1 MGKRV
6 LYNTCTADPWV
17 KVAQKLKDEYDYE
30 PVYWIGIGLDN
41 SDQVVPA
48 VFPEAIYH
56 PWLDAW
62 KGIFPKEI
70 EDLYK
75 KGEGYIDLD
84 FLNSNTFDE
93 IQLLKMMD
101 RLESLPGSFSYSDR
115 ERLYFRL
122 IKYWN
127 ICLDK
132 VKPDLV
138 ISHIIPHRVYDF
150 VLYSL
155 CKKRGIPFVMLLYSF
170 AYGRTFA
177 TLDISSV
184 GSLFDADY
192 KDAKNKQI
200 SLDELPKDV
209 VDEYQ
214 RQKKDYSIA
223 KPFYMDVY
231 DDKDKQY
238 SNWLYLIK
246 KGLCR
251 RMGDLWGQKTN
262 HDNQQFYYKHPKY
275 QLEESNFTTLER
287 VNVKRKSLSISKSLH
302 KVYKSLQDDINLDTP
317 FVVFFLHYQP
327 EATTCPAGGLF
338 VNQQLCIETLLKN
351 TPSDWLIYVKEHPH
365 QYMSHTEGFR
375 GRNAQYYRDLKENP
389 RVRLVPFEL
398 NSFELIK
405 KAKAVS
411 TVTGT
416 VGWEAIVQQKPVVIF
431 GQIWYEKYSGV
442 LKVSDDDSAARIT
455 RFVNDFVFDENDLFA
470 YLYSFCKNTVFAYNS
485 FGSKDR
491 CNVQEEETVSNL
503 VRLVLDNSGDN

>member
-17 KVAQKLKDEYDYE
+17 KVAQKLKEEYGYE
-30 PVYWIGIGLDN
+30 PVYWIGISLDN

-48 VFPEAIYH
+48 TFPKAIYH

-70 EDLYK
+70 EKFYQN
-75 KGEGYIDLD
+75 GEGYIDLD
-84 FLNSNTFDE
+84 FLKSNTIDE

-101 RLESLPGSFSYSDR
+101 RIESLPGAFSYSDR

-132 VKPDLV
+132 VQPDLV
-138 ISHIIPHRVYDF
+138 VSHIIPHRIYDF

-170 AYGRTFA
+170 SYGRTFA
-177 TLDISSV
+177 TLDLSSV

-192 KDAKNKQI
+192 INAKNKQI
-200 SLDELPKDV
+200 SLDELPKDI

-214 RQKKDYSIA
+214 RLEKNYSIA

-231 DDKDKQY
+231 DERDKQY

-246 KGLCR
+246 NSLRYKIIN
-251 RMGDLWGQKTN
+251 LWNKTAKR
-262 HDNQQFYYKHPKY
+262 HDVFYYKHSKY
-275 QLEESNFTTLER
+275 QLEKSNFSTIER
-287 VNVKRKSLSISKSLH
+287 INVKRQSLSISKSLR
-302 KVYKSLQDDINLDTP
+302 KTYKSLQDNISLEAP
-317 FVVFFLHYQP
+317 FIVFFLHYQP
-327 EATTCPAGGLF
+327 EATTSPAGGLF

-365 QYMSHTEGFR
+365 QYMSHLEGFR
-375 GRNAQYYRDLKENP
+375 GRDAQFYRDLKENP
-389 RVRLVPFEL
+389 RVRLVPLEL

-411 TVTGT
+411 TVAGT

-442 LKVSDDDSAARIT
+442 LKVVDDNSAACIT
-455 RFVNDFVFDENDLFA
+455 GFINDFEFDEKDLFA
-470 YLYSFCKNTVFAYNS
+470 YLYSFGKNTVFAYNS
-485 FGSKDR
+485 FDSKDR
-491 CNVQEEETVSNL
+491 CDVSEEDTVNNL
-503 VRLVLDNSGDN
+503 VRLVLENFSDN